1 MESDLEK
8 NQPEQKPKM
17 ELDRLIHE
25 PARLSIMSYLYVL
38 ESADFLFLLSQ
49 TGLTKGNLSS
59 HLSKLEN
66 AGYVEIQKE
75 FIEKIPR
82 TMMSITNAGREAL
95 LKYRFQMREMLKKFP
110 EEKNILDLY

>member
-1 MESDLEK
+1 MESDLDKKHPDKE
-8 NQPEQKPKM
+8 PIQK
-17 ELDRLIHE
+17 LDRLIHE

-59 HLSKLEN
+59 HLSKLET

-95 LKYRFQMREMLKKFP
+95 MRYRYYMRE
-110 EEKNILDLY
+110 ILNKLPDE

>member
-1 MESDLEK
+1 MGHSLDK
-8 NQPEQKPKM
+8 NQSDKKPKA
-17 ELDRLIHE
+17 ELDRIIHE

-38 ESADFLFLLSQ
+38 KSADFLFLLSQ

-66 AGYVEIQKE
+66 TGYVEIQKE

-82 TMMSITNAGREAL
+82 TMMSITNTGREAL